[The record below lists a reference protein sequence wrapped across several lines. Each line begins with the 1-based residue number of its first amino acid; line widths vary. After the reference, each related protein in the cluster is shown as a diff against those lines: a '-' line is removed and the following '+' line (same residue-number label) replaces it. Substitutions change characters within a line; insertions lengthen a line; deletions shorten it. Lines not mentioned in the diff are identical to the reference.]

1 MPVNSVLVVGAGLMG
16 SGIAQVCAQAGIRVM
31 LHDMSSQA
39 LDSAKKN
46 IAWSVGKFIE
56 KGKLTENAET
66 VLNRITLLDS
76 LPSGLAPDLAIEAV
90 FEKMDIK
97 KSIFQTLDACCG
109 PDTLIASNTSAIPIT
124 ELAAV
129 TSRPEKVL
137 GLHFFSPVPMMMAV
151 EVIKGMQTADDT
163 FQAGKV
169 FVEQVG
175 KTPIMVHRDVAGFV
189 INRINLPASME
200 AMRLVEE
207 GVATVED
214 IDKGLKLASGRKMGI
229 FETGDMVGLDVTYG
243 ALMAMYQ
250 ETGDPGGIPPCCCGE
265 KSRPDIWA
273 GKPDRAGM
281 ITERHNA
288 FKRNS
293 EKMQLNEVVL
303 VDIVRTAFGRAG
315 EKGIFWNTRAEDL
328 AIPLLKA
335 LINAIPVLEPSMI
348 QDSIWGVTNQVKE
361 QASTLGRMITML
373 ADWGWEIP
381 GCSIDRMCASGLTA
395 IGFAATTIMSGMA
408 DCLIAG
414 GVEHLGHVPMGFMR
428 VHHPRAADVMGDE
441 SALVMGLTAENIH
454 DRFPEF
460 TREMADAYAA
470 ESQKKAEAAMAAGK
484 FHSMIIPIDVELA
497 DGTRMAA
504 NTDQHPRP
512 GTTYRKTGPTQS
524 RRSKRTGG

>member
-16 SGIAQVCAQAGIRVM
+16 SGIAQVCAQTGIRVM

-39 LDSAKKN
+39 LDSAKIN

-76 LPSGLAPDLAIEAV
+76 LPSGLVPDLAIEAV

-250 ETGDPGGIPPCCCGE
+250 ETGDPRWYP
-265 KSRPDIWA
+265 
-273 GKPDRAGM
+273 
-281 ITERHNA
+281 
-288 FKRNS
+288 
-293 EKMQLNEVVL
+293 
-303 VDIVRTAFGRAG
+303 
-315 EKGIFWNTRAEDL
+315 
-328 AIPLLKA
+328 PLLLRRKVKA
-335 LINAIPVLEPSMI
+335 
-348 QDSIWGVTNQVKE
+348 G
-361 QASTLGRMITML
+361 
-373 ADWGWEIP
+373 
-381 GCSIDRMCASGLTA
+381 
-395 IGFAATTIMSGMA
+395 
-408 DCLIAG
+408 
-414 GVEHLGHVPMGFMR
+414 HLG
-428 VHHPRAADVMGDE
+428 
-441 SALVMGLTAENIH
+441 
-454 DRFPEF
+454 
-460 TREMADAYAA
+460 
-470 ESQKKAEAAMAAGK
+470 
-484 FHSMIIPIDVELA
+484 
-497 DGTRMAA
+497 
-504 NTDQHPRP
+504 
-512 GTTYRKTGPTQS
+512 RKTGQGWYDY
-524 RRSKRTGG
+524 RTP